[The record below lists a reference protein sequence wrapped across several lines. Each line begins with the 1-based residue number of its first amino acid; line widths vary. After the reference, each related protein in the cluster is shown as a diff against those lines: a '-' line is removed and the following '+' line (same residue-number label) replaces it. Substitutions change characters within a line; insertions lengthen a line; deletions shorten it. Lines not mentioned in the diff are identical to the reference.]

1 MDRSLEGQP
10 APAFAAP
17 DQDGGVVSSES
28 LTGKW
33 VVLYFYPKDDTP
45 GCTKEAC
52 NFRDNHAQL
61 EAAGAVVLGVSGDS
75 EKSHAKFAEK
85 YSLPFSLLSDAD
97 HEIAKAYGAW
107 GLKKNYGRE
116 YEGITRSTFIINPDG
131 AIARVWPKVKP
142 DSHGSE
148 VLEWLNNNASN

>member
-1 MDRSLEGQP
+1 MDRSLEGQT
-10 APAFAAP
+10 APAFSAP
-17 DQDGGVVSSES
+17 DQSGTVVDSSS
-28 LTGKW
+28 LSGKW

-52 NFRDNHAQL
+52 NFRDNHAAI
-61 EAAGAVVLGVSGDS
+61 EATGAVVLGVSGDT

-97 HEIAKAYGAW
+97 HAIAKAYGAW

-116 YEGITRSTFIINPDG
+116 YEGITRSTFIVDPKG
-131 AIARVWPKVKP
+131 KVARVWPRVKP
-142 DSHGSE
+142 DSHGNE
-148 VLEWLNNNASN
+148 VLEWLSNNASN